1 MGTPRHHTREG
12 GSMSY
17 HLGLGTLDDLA
28 RAIFRQEGSL
38 RADGSWNTSSLGY
51 RLNNPGN
58 LVYAG
63 QPGCHPRTA
72 YDPGMG
78 VNQTYAQCDSLDAGI
93 AATERQLTLDASRG
107 LTLQQRLSTWATG
120 NQAAYVS
127 NVSSWLGVSPST
139 PLSVIAQQGPIQ
151 PQESIQAADGQWTT
165 LPVFGEDSSQP
176 DSELS
181 GISWAVLGLAAGA
194 AIWMAWG

>member
-1 MGTPRHHTREG
+1 
-12 GSMSY
+12 MSY
-17 HLGLGTLDDLA
+17 RLGLGTLEDLA

-38 RADGSWNTSSLGY
+38 RADGSWNTTSLGY

-63 QPGCHPRTA
+63 QPGCHPYSA
-72 YDPGMG
+72 YDPGMQAT
-78 VNQTYAQCDSLDAGI
+78 QTYAQCDSLDAGI
-93 AATERQLTLDASRG
+93 AATQRQLALDASRG
-107 LTLQQRLSTWATG
+107 LTLQQRLATWATG
-120 NQAAYVS
+120 NQPAYIANVS
-127 NVSSWLGVSPST
+127 NWLNVSPDT
-139 PLSVIAQQGPIQ
+139 PLSVIAGQEAALPAIQ
-151 PQESIQAADGQWTT
+151 SAEGQWTT
-165 LPVFGEDSSQP
+165 LPVSVSDS